1 MDFRLRLVIDSDLP
15 DVQRLYDARPDVFRR
30 LLGRPAEP
38 DQAVG
43 DFLGALR
50 FQVFQFAVMLDET
63 LLGLADCQLDDE
75 TEGLAHIGMVLLA
88 PRSTTR
94 RWPSWSCAWT
104 ERWLPQNDFGATR
117 VETAVVAQAA
127 EEIAFWQAQ
136 GYDFTGSGFRRD
148 LGEYRPRFSIVQG
161 PGALLSL
168 SSDTSAICTPVV
180 EW

>member
-43 DFLGALR
+43 DFLDALR
-50 FQVFQFAVMLDET
+50 FPNRFQFAVMLDET

-88 PRSTTR
+88 PEVDHPEVAGLVVRVI
-94 RWPSWSCAWT
+94 
-104 ERWLPQNDFGATR
+104 ERWLARDFGATR

-127 EEIAFWQAQ
+127 EEIAFWQGQ

-148 LGEYRPRFSIVQG
+148 LGEYRPRFLQLFKDLA
-161 PGALLSL
+161 P
-168 SSDTSAICTPVV
+168 SSP
-180 EW
+180 